1 MRKINV
7 DIHYDFA
14 KAVMVETDW
23 QPEGDDVEEYYKTH
37 KV

>member
-14 KAVMVETDW
+14 KAVMVVAKDKDEAIRI
-23 QPEGDDVEEYYKTH
+23 VE
-37 KV
+37 